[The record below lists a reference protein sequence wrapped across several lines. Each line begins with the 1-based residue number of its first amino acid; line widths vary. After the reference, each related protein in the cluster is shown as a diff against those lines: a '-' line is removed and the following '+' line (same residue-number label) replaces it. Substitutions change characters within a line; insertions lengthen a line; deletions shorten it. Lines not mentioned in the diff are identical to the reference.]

1 MKAVRVLLV
10 LMLALAATGNLAW
23 AGTSGKITGVVI
35 DAETREPLP
44 GAVITMLGTAMGA
57 NTDLDGRYTIIN
69 VPVGTYTV
77 QAKMMGYETQNITGI
92 KSIMDLTTPVNFKL
106 KSTIIEMEGT
116 VVKGEKGIIQVRAD
130 ITSTTKTVSTKE
142 IENMAGV
149 RSYQDVVAGQSG
161 AIETAGGGSGY
172 TSGIHIR
179 GGRSNE
185 IAYFVDGLSTQD
197 QVTGTS
203 GANINNNAIQ
213 EVMVITGGFNAEYG
227 SAMSGVVNVVT
238 KSGSSKL
245 EGMMRVRTDAFVPK
259 DKEPYSGYNGLEVN
273 LGGPI
278 YKLTDFKFFLSG
290 ETYRRQYSDEWSF
303 YPHTEREFYSGQAK
317 LTMDKR
323 MFKASVGGFLSRTQF
338 GAFDGTY
345 DAKGVMGSARY
356 SADGQRSTL
365 QKSQQVQTTVT
376 HMLSKDVFYNANL
389 AYFKTTT
396 QRGVR
401 KHNATGF
408 AGWFSDYEFKEPYNT
423 SWFKDP
429 SNPFYNGDTSD
440 GYKDF
445 NRDSP
450 DSNPYG
456 VAGFFLTGNYA
467 HPSTRE
473 SNYALGRLDMTAQV
487 TQAHQVKS
495 GMEIKFNTVKFHRVS
510 YAASSVVDSLGNVN
524 YTYQPDDYTYYPF
537 QGSAYLQDKME
548 FQGLVVNAGVRLD
561 MLNSQAQHV
570 ADVNDLQNIAWVKTS
585 MKYKVSPR
593 LGVSFPISEVTALR
607 FSYGQFFQ
615 QPDMQYLYENIVN
628 ASSGNIS
635 FLGNPDLS
643 AQQTTAFELGLQHQF
658 SANLLANITA
668 YYKDI
673 YHLLGTRRI
682 VALPRAYYLYIDAD
696 YGNVKGA
703 EIQLD
708 AQLTRWL
715 SARGS
720 YALSMARGS
729 SSYVYEVYNT
739 NYNAGTEDWVPKQD
753 YNLEYDQ
760 RHSISASLSLT
771 MEKGDGP
778 KVFGFRPL
786 ELLNANISTSLGS
799 GYPYTK
805 TDLDNKPL
813 ELNNSS
819 RLPWTY
825 NTDLRVSRDFK
836 VWRLSPS
843 LFLEIDNLFNNQN
856 IAAVYTGTG
865 DPIDD
870 GWYEAGKLS
879 IYASPITRYYDDGTP
894 NPLYSVKADLN
905 RDDYIS
911 AEEHYLAAVKA
922 HDDLQRDG
930 VNSFPFDQSRRVKL
944 GMSISF

>member
-1 MKAVRVLLV
+1 MKTVRVLLV
-10 LMLALAATGNLAW
+10 LMLAFTAMGNMAW
-23 AGTSGKITGVVI
+23 AGTVGKINGVVI

-57 NTDLDGRYTIIN
+57 NTDLDGRYTISN

-92 KSIMDLTTPVNFKL
+92 KSIMDLTTPVNFRL

-116 VVKGEKGIIQVRAD
+116 VVKGDRGVIQVRAD

-149 RSYQDVVAGQSG
+149 RSYQDVVAGGTG
-161 AIETAGGGSGY
+161 AVESSGGGSGY
-172 TSGIHIR
+172 SSGIHIR

-238 KSGSSKL
+238 KSGSAKL
-245 EGMMRVRTDAFVPK
+245 EGMMRVRTDAVFPK
-259 DKEPYSGYNGLEVN
+259 ENKLNLGYNGLEAN

-278 YKLTDFKFFLSG
+278 YKLTDLKFFLSG
-290 ETYRRQYSDEWSF
+290 EIYRRQYADEWLAL
-303 YPHTEREFYSGQAK
+303 PHTEREFYSGQAK
-317 LTMDKR
+317 LTLDKR
-323 MFKASVGGFLSRTQF
+323 MFKATVGGFLSRTQWGLAYGRDYNADF
-338 GAFDGTY
+338 HY
-345 DAKGVMGSARY
+345 NVNGSPSRV
-356 SADGQRSTL
+356 

-376 HMLSKDVFYNANL
+376 HMLSKDIFYNANL

-396 QRGVR
+396 TTGVR
-401 KHNATGF
+401 KHYASGF
-408 AGWFSDYEFKEPYNT
+408 EGWFDDYEFKLPYSNN
-423 SWFKDP
+423 WFKDP
-429 SNPFYNGDTSD
+429 TNPFYTGDTLE
-440 GYKDF
+440 GYRDF
-445 NRDSP
+445 NKDAA

-456 VAGFFLTGNYA
+456 VAKFFYIGDYPNYQK
-467 HPSTRE
+467 RE
-473 SNYALGRLDMTAQV
+473 SDYTLGRVDVTAQV

-495 GMEIKFNTVKFHRVS
+495 GLEVKFNTVKLNDQG
-510 YAASSVVDSLGNVN
+510 YCASSVYDDSTGEVN
-524 YTYQPDDYTYYPF
+524 YTYQGDDYTYFPF
-537 QGSAYLQDKME
+537 QGSFYLQDKME

-561 MLNSQAQHV
+561 MLNSQAEHV
-570 ADVNDLQNIAWVKTS
+570 ADVKDLQNIAWKKTS

-593 LGVSFPISEVTALR
+593 LGLSFPISEVTALR

-615 QPDMQYLYENIVN
+615 QPDMQYLYENVTS
-628 ASSGNIS
+628 AASGNMS
-635 FLGNPDLS
+635 FLGNPDLN
-643 AQQTTAFELGLQHQF
+643 AQQTSAFELGLQHQF
-658 SANLLANITA
+658 SASLLANITA

-682 VALPRAYYLYIDAD
+682 VALPKAYYLYIDAD

-703 EIQLD
+703 EFQLD

-715 SARGS
+715 TARGS
-720 YALSMARGS
+720 YCLSMARGS
-729 SSYVYEVYNT
+729 SSYVYEVYTT
-739 NYNAGTEDWVPKQD
+739 NYNSGSEDWVPKQD

-760 RHSISASLSLT
+760 RHNISASLSLGL
-771 MEKGDGP
+771 ERGDGP
-778 KVFGFRPL
+778 KVFGVRPL
-786 ELLNANISTSLGS
+786 EMLSANISTNVGS

-819 RLPWTY
+819 RLPWSFS
-825 NTDLRVSRDFK
+825 TDMRVSRDFK
-836 VWRLSPS
+836 IWRLSPS
-843 LFLEIDNLFNNQN
+843 LFLEVDNLFNNQN
-856 IAAVYTGTG
+856 VAAVYSGTG
-865 DPIDD
+865 DPESD
-870 GWYEAGKLS
+870 GWLEGGKME
-879 IYASPITRYYDDGTP
+879 IYRTPITRYYSDGSP
-894 NPLYSVKADLN
+894 NPLYSLKADLN
-905 RDDYIS
+905 RDDYVS
-911 AEEHYLAAVKA
+911 EEEHYLAAVKA
-922 HDDLQRDG
+922 HDELQRNG
-930 VNSFPFDQSRRVKL
+930 LNSFPYEASRRVKL

>member
-10 LMLALAATGNLAW
+10 LMLALGAIGNLAW
-23 AGTSGKITGVVI
+23 AGTTGKITGVVI

-44 GAVITMLGTAMGA
+44 GAVITVLGSAMGA
-57 NTDLDGRYTIIN
+57 NTDVDGRYTIIN
-69 VPVGTYTV
+69 VPVGTYSV
-77 QAKMMGYETQNITGI
+77 QAKMMGYEPSTFTGI
-92 KSIMDLTTPVNFKL
+92 KSIMDLTTTLNFKM
-106 KSTIIEMEGT
+106 KSTIIEMEGS
-116 VVKGEKGIIQVRAD
+116 VVSGQRTNTAVIRDA
-130 ITSTTKTVSTKE
+130 TSTTKTVSTKE

-161 AIETAGGGSGY
+161 AIETGGGGSGY

-245 EGMMRVRTDAFVPK
+245 EGMMRVRTDAIFPQ
-259 DKEPYSGYNGLEVN
+259 DNETYSGYNGLEAN

-290 ETYRRQYSDEWSF
+290 EIYRRQYSDEWKLW
-303 YPHTEREFYSGQAK
+303 PHTEREFYSGQAK

-323 MFKASVGGFLSRTQF
+323 MFKASVGGFLSRTQNGF
-338 GAFDGTY
+338 FSSVRDY
-345 DAKGVMGSARY
+345 V
-356 SADGQRSTL
+356 ADYHYNVNGNASRL
-365 QKSQQVQTTVT
+365 QKSQQLQTTVT
-376 HMLSKDVFYNANL
+376 HMLSKDIFYNANL
-389 AYFKTTT
+389 AYFKTVTT
-396 QRGVR
+396 TGTR
-401 KHNATGF
+401 KHNDHGF
-408 AGWFSDYEFKEPYNT
+408 AGWFSDYEFKEPYNN

-429 SNPFYNGDTSD
+429 NNPFYTGDTLE
-440 GYKDF
+440 GYRDF
-445 NRDSP
+445 NKDSP

-456 VAGFFLTGNYA
+456 VAGFFYVGDY
-467 HPSTRE
+467 SSYSKRE
-473 SNYALGRLDMTAQV
+473 SNYALGRIDLTAQV
-487 TQAHQVKS
+487 TQAHQMKS
-495 GMEIKFNTVKFHRVS
+495 GMEAKFNTVKYHRVS
-510 YAASSVVDSLGNVN
+510 YPASSVYDSTGVN

-537 QGSAYLQDKME
+537 QGSAYVQDKME

-570 ADVNDLQNIAWVKTS
+570 ADVNDLQNISWVKTS
-585 MKYKVSPR
+585 MKYKLSPR
-593 LGVSFPISEVTALR
+593 LGVSFPLSEVTALR

-615 QPDMQYLYENIVN
+615 QPDMQYLYENVTN
-628 ASSGNIS
+628 ASSGNLS
-635 FLGNPDLS
+635 FLGNPDLN

-658 SANLLANITA
+658 SARLLANLTA

-682 VALPRAYYLYIDAD
+682 EAVPRSYYLYIDAD

-703 EIQLD
+703 EFQLD
-708 AQLTRWL
+708 AQLNRWL
-715 SARGS
+715 SARAS

-729 SSYVYEVYNT
+729 SAYVYQVYNV
-739 NYNAGTEDWVPKQD
+739 NYYAGTEDWVPKQD
-753 YNLEYDQ
+753 YYLDYDQ
-760 RHSISASLSLT
+760 RHSITASLSVGL
-771 MEKGDGP
+771 EQGDGP
-778 KVFGFRPL
+778 KVFGIRPL
-786 ELLNANISTSLGS
+786 EMLSANISTNLGS

-813 ELNNSS
+813 ELTNSS
-819 RLPWTY
+819 RMPWTFK
-825 NTDLRVSRDFK
+825 TDMRFSRDFK

-843 LFLEIDNLFNNQN
+843 LFMEVDNLFNNQN
-856 IAAVYTGTG
+856 VAAVWSATG
-865 DPIDD
+865 DPESD
-870 GWYEAGKLS
+870 GKYEAGKLS
-879 IYASPITRYYDDGTP
+879 IYASPITRYYADGTP

-911 AEEHYLAAVKA
+911 AEEHYQAAVKA
-922 HDDLQRDG
+922 HDELQRNG
-930 VNSFPFDQSRRVKL
+930 LNSFPYDQSRRVKV